1 MVTKLPSGLV
11 TTTSFPFI
19 LKNTS
24 PRLAPAPAPAP
35 CPANFPATTLS
46 GLEPISFII
55 LKTRS
60 RSAAFDAFPPKSS
73 TCLQSFSQSVH

>member
-24 PRLAPAPAPAP
+24 PRLAPATAP